1 MSFEFTK
8 GKSGISLKKAL
19 EKKNL
24 LGKKIRFW
32 MSQIKTIP
40 LSSEMILKMK

>member
-19 EKKNL
+19 EKKKST
-24 LGKKIRFW
+24 GKKNKVLDE
-32 MSQIKTIP
+32 SN
-40 LSSEMILKMK
+40 